1 MCQKMIDLAEY
12 NAFSLGK
19 KFRINLGA
27 LGGSSAKI
35 QLLISNFYFV
45 SQDWSSVAYFE
56 ARAREND
63 RSSMP

>member
-1 MCQKMIDLAEY
+1 MIDLAEY

-35 QLLISNFYFV
+35 
-45 SQDWSSVAYFE
+45 
-56 ARAREND
+56 
-63 RSSMP
+63 